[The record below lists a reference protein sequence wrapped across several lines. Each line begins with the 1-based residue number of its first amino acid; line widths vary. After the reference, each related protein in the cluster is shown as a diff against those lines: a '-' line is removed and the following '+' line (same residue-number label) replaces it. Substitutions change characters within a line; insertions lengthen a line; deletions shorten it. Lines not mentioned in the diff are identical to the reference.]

1 MEKLQAAG
9 PAVNQ
14 WNCVGGPPNHRN
26 KGEGNQKEIGPV
38 KNSRVRDLLSLA
50 LENSGK
56 RRQWTQWSPWPPGT
70 PRRILLGV
78 PIGKM
83 EPVWLETATPSW
95 PLKKSDLWVRLQWM
109 YILNKSFHLTSKLAL
124 VGWTTRPR
132 AAPGRRSQWRGIFV
146 LLCLGCSQL
155 KPRPS

>member
-26 KGEGNQKEIGPV
+26 KGEGV

-83 EPVWLETATPSW
+83 EPV
-95 PLKKSDLWVRLQWM
+95 
-109 YILNKSFHLTSKLAL
+109 
-124 VGWTTRPR
+124 
-132 AAPGRRSQWRGIFV
+132 
-146 LLCLGCSQL
+146 
-155 KPRPS
+155 